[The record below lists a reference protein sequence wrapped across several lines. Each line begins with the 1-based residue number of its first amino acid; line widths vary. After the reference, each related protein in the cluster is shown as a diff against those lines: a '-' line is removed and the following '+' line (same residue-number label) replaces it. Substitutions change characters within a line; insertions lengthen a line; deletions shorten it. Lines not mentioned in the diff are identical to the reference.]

1 VTNAVRRHRPLSR
14 VDRQRDRWYNSVGL
28 VLPKRSRHTVVT
40 MSRTYYTSSV
50 SQKGQITL
58 PAELRR
64 ELEIEPKD
72 IVVIALEDGKI
83 QVEKAESHLLSG
95 FGVVPVPDPSK
106 SWKEIERDVF
116 DDIAERNV
124 RKWLFADTENQ

>member
-1 VTNAVRRHRPLSR
+1 MVKSA
-14 VDRQRDRWYNSVGL
+14 
-28 VLPKRSRHTVVT
+28 
-40 MSRTYYTSSV
+40 RTYYTSSV

-58 PAELRR
+58 PVELRK

-72 IVVIALEDGKI
+72 VVVIALEDGHLSV
-83 QVEKAESHLLSG
+83 QKAESNMLSG
-95 FGVVPVPDPSK
+95 FGVVPVPDSSK

-124 RKWLFADTENQ
+124 RKWLFGNTKNG